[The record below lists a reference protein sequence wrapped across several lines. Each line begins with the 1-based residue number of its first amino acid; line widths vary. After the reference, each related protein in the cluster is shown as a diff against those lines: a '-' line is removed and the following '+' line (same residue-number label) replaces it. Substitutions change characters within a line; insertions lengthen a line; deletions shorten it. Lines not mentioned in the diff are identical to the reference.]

1 MARAARQWRTHDPLI
16 WTNNEPVDPRIGVH
30 DRNQFEMKLDY
41 SVHPEKR
48 VNRYR
53 TDIWFFVPKS
63 LGIGPETYTRE
74 QFYADTQTYIRFKTP
89 RYTFQSLVDPQNKRS
104 PLVRIRKLT
113 NRHQND
119 PRSAEAVSRI
129 IYELRLLGSAVRA
142 ESRDQTALIL
152 TKIMKA
158 QQSKEVQSLD
168 VTDACALWKRLMSE
182 LAPVLST
189 LRELRPVLLAAGFPE
204 EVIEAHEYVDEFV
217 SITLEAHLARLIKA
231 AREDALLQGAM
242 AASYEAARGRIAS
255 ERLHRERAGYP
266 SIISRDG
273 TNEEYIYRRGVLKK
287 FVTGVLFLNV
297 RVEQEGQRIAQF
309 IAAVAAGFAMLVAVV
324 ATILTQR
331 HYAIDSV
338 AFVTLAVL
346 TYMVKDRLKDGLR
359 LYFFDKLGGS
369 LADHRVRIFDPG
381 TRRQIGDCRESMTF
395 VRGES
400 MPSDVVRARNRTS
413 LSVVESEGKPEN
425 VIRYRKDVAIF
436 TDRVIGEKRRVSDIN
451 DIIRFNVSQ
460 FLVHMDDHVVPLHY
474 YDTDA
479 DEIVE
484 LEGNKVYHLN
494 VVYGFSTEPRK
505 PPETLQRLRVVM
517 DKRGIRTLHA
527 I

>member
-1 MARAARQWRTHDPLI
+1 MI
-16 WTNNEPVDPRIGVH
+16 WTNNEPIDPRIGVH

-41 SVHPEKR
+41 QVHPEKR

-63 LGIGPETYTRE
+63 LGIGPYTYTRD

-89 RYTFQSLVDPQNKRS
+89 RYTLQSLTDTQNKRS
-104 PLVRIRKLT
+104 PLVRIRKLA
-113 NRHQND
+113 NRFQND
-119 PRSAEAVSRI
+119 PRSEEAVSRL
-129 IYELRLLGSAVRA
+129 IYEVRLLGAALRA
-142 ESRDQTALIL
+142 ESRDQATLIHA
-152 TKIMKA
+152 KILGA
-158 QQSKEVQSLD
+158 KEAREAESLD
-168 VTDACALWKRLMSE
+168 VSDACALWTRMMAE
-182 LAPVLST
+182 LEPVLAA
-189 LRELRPVLLAAGFPE
+189 LRELRPTLLAAGFTA
-204 EVIEAHEYVDEFV
+204 EVMEAHAYVDEFV
-217 SITLEAHLARLIKA
+217 SISLEAHLARLIKA
-231 AREDALLQGAM
+231 TREDVRIREAL
-242 AASYEAARGRIAS
+242 AAPYEAARERIAS
-255 ERLHRERAGYP
+255 ERRHRARAGYP
-266 SIISRDG
+266 SLISREG

-297 RVEQEGQRIAQF
+297 RVEREGQRLAQF
-309 IAAVAAGFAMLVAVV
+309 IAAVAAGVAMLLAVV
-324 ATILTQR
+324 ATIVTQR
-331 HYAIDSV
+331 HYAMDSM

-359 LYFFDKLGGS
+359 LYFFDKLGS
-369 LADHRVRIFDPG
+369 TLADHRVRIIDPG
-381 TRRQIGDCRESMTF
+381 TRQEIGSCRESMTF

-413 LSVVESEGKPEN
+413 LSVVEAEGKPEN
-425 VIRYRKDVAIF
+425 VIRYRKDVSIR
-436 TDRVIGEKRRVSDIN
+436 TDRVVGDKRRVSDIN

-460 FLVHMDDHVVPLHY
+460 FLIHMDDHIAPLHY
-474 YDTDA
+474 YDTVR

-517 DKRGIRTLHA
+517 DKRGIRKLHA